1 MTVST
6 DLAFRKFKHIV
17 SDTLKKHQDNVI
29 IKTKD
34 DFKVF
39 KDFTISRLRG
49 CYQVYRNDDF
59 VHEFATGQNAIAYCV
74 LAKYNK
80 DSEAQNIIQNDNKIS
95 SLKTEIRVQEHITET
110 TDDELRRDLMWAKIS
125 NNELKL
131 ESAEF
136 RLQDMIDL
144 AKYCQ
149 AKGFR
154 DETSRTSKK

>member
-1 MTVST
+1 MVST
-6 DLAFRKFKHIV
+6 DLAFRKFKNIV
-17 SDTLKKHQDNVI
+17 TDTLKKHQDNVI

-39 KDFTISRLRG
+39 KDFTISRLNG
-49 CYQVYRNDDF
+49 YYQVYRQGEF

-80 DSEAQNIIQNDNKIS
+80 NIEAQNIVQNDNKIA
-95 SLKTEIRVQEHITET
+95 SLKTEIRIQEHITET
-110 TDDELRRDLMWAKIS
+110 TDDELRRDLMWTKMS
-125 NNELKL
+125 NNEHKL

-136 RLQDMIDL
+136 KLQDMIDL

>member
-17 SDTLKKHQDNVI
+17 TDTLKKHQDNVI

-39 KDFTISRLRG
+39 KDFIISRLNG
-49 CYQVYRNDDF
+49 YYQVYRNDEF
-59 VHEFATGQNAIAYCV
+59 IHEFATGRNAIAYCV

-80 DSEAQNIIQNDNKIS
+80 EQEAQDVIHNDARIS
-95 SLKTEIRVQEHITET
+95 SLETEIRVQEHITET

-125 NNELKL
+125 NNEHKL
-131 ESAEF
+131 ESATF
-136 RLQDMIDL
+136 KLQDMIDL

>member
-1 MTVST
+1 M
-6 DLAFRKFKHIV
+6 KFYV
-17 SDTLKKHQDNVI
+17 NSLKLHE
-29 IKTKD
+29 
-34 DFKVF
+34 
-39 KDFTISRLRG
+39 
-49 CYQVYRNDDF
+49 F
-59 VHEFATGQNAIAYCV
+59 VHEFSTGQNAIAYCV

-80 DSEAQNIIQNDNKIS
+80 ESEARDIIQNDNKIA

-136 RLQDMIDL
+136 KLQDMIDL